1 MVTEKFGERVTAVRT
16 VDITNP
22 LEWVL
27 VQKSAQQSV
36 QLTASG
42 VSLRV
47 RLVNFL
53 LFCNLSSCSRRR
65 QLTQT
70 VTRLKNVHFA
80 QLAIVS

>member
-1 MVTEKFGERVTAVRT
+1 MRGLVSGLGFMVTDNFGERVTAVRT

-42 VSLRV
+42 VSLERV
-47 RLVNFL
+47 LVNFL
-53 LFCNLSSCSRRR
+53 LFWVVVL
-65 QLTQT
+65 
-70 VTRLKNVHFA
+70 FA
-80 QLAIVS
+80 AAATNANR